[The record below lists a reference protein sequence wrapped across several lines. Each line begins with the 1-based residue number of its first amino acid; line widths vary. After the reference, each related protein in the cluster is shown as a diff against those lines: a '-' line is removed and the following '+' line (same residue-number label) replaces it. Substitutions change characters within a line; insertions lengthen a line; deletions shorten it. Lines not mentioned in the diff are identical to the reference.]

1 MATYVVAFR
10 FHEDLTYHDR
20 RRSFIEEAQRF
31 GLTWADSPS
40 FFAIQTDETID
51 DLTTRLNTRTSIQKD
66 RDMFFA
72 IDTETKSARIW
83 GKVHDQSIFAIIPYL
98 TTA

>member
-1 MATYVVAFR
+1 MPTYVVVFR

-20 RRSFIEEAQRF
+20 HGSFIAEAQRL
-31 GLTWADSPS
+31 GRTWADTPS

-51 DLTTRLNTRTSIQKD
+51 ALITRLDTRTSIQKD

-72 IDTETKSARIW
+72 IDTETKSACIW
-83 GKVHDQSIFAIIPYL
+83 GKVHDPSIFTIIPYL
-98 TTA
+98 MTA